1 MAESKRTATGGKMNK
16 DLDDRL
22 VPSGQ
27 YRDALN
33 VAVGHS
39 EGSDVGA
46 LENIRGNELITGQD
60 DISGTV
66 IGSVVDEATEK
77 IYWFTSDTD
86 HDAIYE
92 HDPVADTTS
101 IVLID
106 GRAGGGGGG
115 GGGGTPTE
123 TFTVAATLSGS
134 QQSESNLGTTER
146 YSIDLTASATSTGDG
161 TPAGTRNIS
170 TYIFQEFDDNTYTTL
185 VSPQDSGLSPDS
197 AQPDATRSTS
207 IQNRPASATTRY
219 FKVTATDSDNVSGTA
234 TTEVAVSAN
243 TPAVSVSISGSGTVT
258 QGNTISLTANPSN
271 GTSPYTYSWSGPS
284 SFSSTS
290 QSISVTNA
298 QSANGGTY
306 SVTVTDANGGTA
318 SASRSITITTFGTP
332 DVDTVSIS
340 GIATTEMQ
348 FNGYIN
354 HGGNPGSISDR
365 GFYYIANST
374 GSPFSQ
380 SHIISN
386 GTTVT
391 EGSTGTGAFSKVVSG
406 LTGSTTYDV
415 VAWAYNG
422 SNYGYGD
429 VVSDTTN
436 AAGTQEILFSPV
448 SLSDK
453 PAAGSTYQVN
463 LTLNNLPNS
472 LLNTPTITYV
482 TGGNNWIT
490 SVSRISG
497 TDNYNITFATMTA
510 QTSTSPTKRVATIR
524 FTNPTSGVSGTLNC
538 SQTLGASISLSA
550 TANSINK
557 LGGTNGITATVAFD
571 PNNNVLGQ
579 WSFYDTLPS
588 WITPTPN
595 STYFGTTTQTF
606 NIAYN
611 NSGQDRTHTFDA
623 RINDGNQNDLNNAVR
638 DTLTITQNQVVPTST
653 YEFNGL
659 QEKSQLTY
667 YMSNGS
673 FQQALFSPA
682 QGSNPNDN
690 VLRITVTPTGT
701 HASEI
706 SSIKVY
712 ESFITGDYGNA
723 HFLVNGSN
731 VGTSSSNATDLFSLV
746 SGVNSHQGG
755 TYNLTITAPSG
766 STSLIV
772 RRLYI
777 VATSSSG
784 ATSSYNISLSR
795 SAS

>member
-1 MAESKRTATGGKMNK
+1 
-16 DLDDRL
+16 
-22 VPSGQ
+22 
-27 YRDALN
+27 
-33 VAVGHS
+33 
-39 EGSDVGA
+39 
-46 LENIRGNELITGQD
+46 
-60 DISGTV
+60 
-66 IGSVVDEATEK
+66 
-77 IYWFTSDTD
+77 
-86 HDAIYE
+86 
-92 HDPVADTTS
+92 
-101 IVLID
+101 
-106 GRAGGGGGG
+106 
-115 GGGGTPTE
+115 
-123 TFTVAATLSGS
+123 
-134 QQSESNLGTTER
+134 
-146 YSIDLTASATSTGDG
+146 
-161 TPAGTRNIS
+161 
-170 TYIFQEFDDNTYTTL
+170 
-185 VSPQDSGLSPDS
+185 
-197 AQPDATRSTS
+197 
-207 IQNRPASATTRY
+207 
-219 FKVTATDSDNVSGTA
+219 
-234 TTEVAVSAN
+234 
-243 TPAVSVSISGSGTVT
+243 
-258 QGNTISLTANPSN
+258 
-271 GTSPYTYSWSGPS
+271 
-284 SFSSTS
+284 
-290 QSISVTNA
+290 
-298 QSANGGTY
+298 
-306 SVTVTDANGGTA
+306 
-318 SASRSITITTFGTP
+318 
-332 DVDTVSIS
+332 
-340 GIATTEMQ
+340 MQ

-354 HGGNPGSISDR
+354 HGGNPGSVSDR
-365 GFYYIANST
+365 GFIYIANST
-374 GSPFSQ
+374 GTAFSK
-380 SHIISN
+380 SHVISN
-386 GTTVT
+386 GTSVT

-482 TGGNNWIT
+482 TGGSGWIT

-538 SQTLGASISLSA
+538 SQTLGASMSLSA

-588 WITPTPN
+588 WITPTPS
-595 STYFGTTTQTF
+595 STYLGTFTQTF
-606 NIAYN
+606 TIAYN

-638 DTLTITQNQVVPTST
+638 DTLTITQNQFVPTST

-659 QEKSQLTY
+659 QQKTQITFY
-667 YMSNGS
+667 RSNGS
-673 FQQALFSPA
+673 FQQCLFSPA
-682 QGSNPNDN
+682 QGNNTNDN
-690 VLRITVTPTGT
+690 VVRITATPTGT

-706 SSIKVY
+706 ASVKVY

-723 HFLVNGSN
+723 HFLVNGN
-731 VGTSSSNATDLFSLV
+731 TVGTSSSTATQI
-746 SGVNSHQGG
+746 GTTGG
-755 TYNLTITAPSG
+755 TYNLTITAPS
-766 STSLIV
+766 TPNSLVV

-777 VATSSSG
+777 VTTTDNG
-784 ATSSYNISLSR
+784 NTSSYNLTLSR